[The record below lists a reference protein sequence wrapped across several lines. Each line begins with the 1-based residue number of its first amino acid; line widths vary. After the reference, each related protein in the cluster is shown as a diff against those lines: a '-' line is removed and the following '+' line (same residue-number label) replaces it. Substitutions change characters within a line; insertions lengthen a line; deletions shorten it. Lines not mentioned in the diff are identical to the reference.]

1 MSGRIELKYLVDWR
15 QREILLNA
23 LRPYLEAA
31 AHTDERASYPILS
44 LYFDTPS
51 LLFYDE
57 KLDGEMLR
65 TKVRLRGYGVEL
77 SKLAPCFLEIKRKVD
92 SRILKYRKQFDRFDP
107 ALLEPASWQLGV
119 DPEADPQGAQI
130 AAAFHRY
137 RLRPVVQTLYRRETY
152 ESSFVRTL
160 RLAFDSQLLALYPDQ
175 RYDRSLYD
183 DERHRCL
190 ADTEFIFEIKSDGRL
205 PPWILEGI
213 RAAGITQRAISK
225 YVLGVDKLGLA
236 KKEIGVYA

>member
-15 QREILLNA
+15 QREILLGA
-23 LRPYLEAA
+23 YRPYLEAA

-57 KLDGEMLR
+57 KNDGEMLR

-77 SKLAPCFLEIKRKVD
+77 PQLAPCFLEVKSKVD
-92 SRILKYRKQFDRFDP
+92 SRIIKYRKLFDRFEP
-107 ALLEPASWQLGV
+107 ALLDPAAWRL
-119 DPEADPQGAQI
+119 ENDPQAAQI
-130 AAAFHRY
+130 ALALHRY
-137 RLRPVVQTLYRRETY
+137 RLRPAVQTLYRRETY
-152 ESSFVRTL
+152 ETPFVRTL
-160 RLAFDSQLLALYPDQ
+160 RLSFDSQLLALYPGQ
-175 RYDRSLYD
+175 RFDRSLLD

-190 ADTEFIFEIKSDGRL
+190 ADTQFIFEIKSDGRL

-213 RAAGITQRAISK
+213 RAADLQQRAISK
-225 YVLGVDKLGLA
+225 YVLCIDKLGLA
-236 KKEIGVYA
+236 QKEIGVYA